1 MDLAS
6 FRAFVPQ
13 SCWGSL
19 DLYSLAET
27 PLRPR
32 GANELFSGSEIAA
45 CQNVFPALCIQE
57 KSGQGWSAFVSLRRF
72 YQGCYFF
79 FFLMMLARFAH
90 TDVAVWWFLFLSAG
104 YFIFSSTQ
112 RCLDCNEWRS
122 RQSSN
127 ETTLKELSGGL
138 ISKEVTQGKWHSSIR
153 FCIHNA
159 LNNEIYQIN
168 PELKA

>member
-13 SCWGSL
+13 SCWASL

-32 GANELFSGSEIAA
+32 GANELFSGSEIAG

-79 FFLMMLARFAH
+79 FFQWCLPDLH
-90 TDVAVWWFLFLSAG
+90 TLTS
-104 YFIFSSTQ
+104 
-112 RCLDCNEWRS
+112 
-122 RQSSN
+122 
-127 ETTLKELSGGL
+127 LSGDFFFFLLVILSFAQLKGVL
-138 ISKEVTQGKWHSSIR
+138 IVMNDDRGKVLMKQPWRNWVEDWYLKKWHR
-153 FCIHNA
+153 G
-159 LNNEIYQIN
+159 NNTH
-168 PELKA
+168 P